1 MRVVGVDLAHPL
13 TSLVPSLD
21 SAVLEVLAGTEQG
34 LSASRIARL
43 APRGT
48 RAGQAPVLDRLVEHG
63 VVLAD
68 PAGQGYLY
76 RLNREHVLAP
86 VVLVAARARVAIFER
101 LAGAIAAL
109 DPKPLHASV
118 FGSFARG
125 EADSDSDIDVLVVT
139 AHRGVPPAW
148 DQQVRA
154 FEGRVLAWTG
164 NRCHAMAFDLARVR
178 TLARDREPI
187 VANWLDDA
195 VLVFGEPLLSLL
207 SQAGVGR
214 RSKAGGSR

>member
-1 MRVVGVDLAHPL
+1 MDLAHPL

-76 RLNREHVLAP
+76 RLNREHMLAP
-86 VVLVAARARVAIFER
+86 VILVAARARVAIFER

-109 DPKPLHASV
+109 DPEPVHASV

-125 EADSDSDIDVLVVT
+125 EAGSDSDIDILVVT
-139 AHRGVPPAW
+139 ARRGELPAW
-148 DQQVRA
+148 DEQVRA
-154 FEGRVLAWTG
+154 LEGRVLTWTG
-164 NRCHAMAFDLARVR
+164 NRCHALAFDLARVR
-178 TLARDREPI
+178 ALARDREPI
-187 VANWLDDA
+187 AVNWLNDA
-195 VLVFGEPLLSLL
+195 VLVFGQPLRSLL
-207 SQAGVGR
+207 SEADVGR
-214 RSKAGGSR
+214 GSNAGDSK